1 MNFILKYEIK
11 EIIMTNILVIG
22 LGLIGGSLV
31 KSLKS
36 KNKNSKKNNY
46 RIWAID
52 KNKKNIESALKDKY
66 IERGF
71 CNYSK
76 IKEIFGF
83 ADIIIICAFP
93 LAALNIIEKYKDLIN
108 DKKIISDF
116 CGVKKDIFDA
126 VSNKK
131 YVGIHI
137 MAGKEKGGYINS
149 TESLFKNSNAIIL
162 SNDKAKKEDI
172 KKIEKLSKDI
182 GCGKIIFSTAKKHDY
197 MIAFTS
203 QLMHIIACSIVNH
216 NQFLES
222 LGYEGNSLSDHTR
235 VGTIDANMWS
245 ELFLYN
251 SKYLSDSLSE
261 YINRLEDFKKA
272 LDKKNTNELKKL
284 MINSNKIKSKW
295 LKRKNNIK

>member
-1 MNFILKYEIK
+1 
-11 EIIMTNILVIG
+11 MTNILVIG

-31 KSLKS
+31 KSLKNKNI

-52 KNKKNIESALKDKY
+52 KNKKNIDLALKDKY

-71 CNYSK
+71 SNYSN
-76 IKEIFGF
+76 IKEALDF

-93 LAALNIIEKYKDLIN
+93 SVALNIIEKYKDLID
-108 DKKIISDF
+108 DKKILSDF
-116 CGVKKDIFDA
+116 CGVKKNIFNS

-131 YVGIHI
+131 YVGLHI

-149 TESLFKNSNAIIL
+149 TESLFKNSNAIIVT
-162 SNDKAKKEDI
+162 NDKVKKEDI
-172 KKIEKLSKDI
+172 KKIEKLSKDA
-182 GCGKIIFSTAKKHDY
+182 GCGKIILSTAEKHDY

-235 VGTIDANMWS
+235 VGTIDADMWS

-251 SKYLSDSLSE
+251 SKYLSESLSE
-261 YINRLEDFKKA
+261 YINCLEDFKKA
-272 LDKKNTNELKKL
+272 LDKKNIDELKKL
-284 MINSNKIKSKW
+284 MINSNRIKSKW
-295 LKRKNNIK
+295 LKLKIKNNNKKNNK